1 MTALIGR
8 WGRMVEVAES
18 GPYPVST
25 SRPDTIQ
32 TSLYGHRYV
41 TPGRVARRR
50 WEWPMGV
57 IDDADA
63 ALLEQLVHDSRR
75 GPLWWYDPTAPSSN
89 MILAAEADPVPSR
102 TLSAVAAAV
111 VDGRTWDMVSGVQS
125 SQVPTVAGV
134 GYRVDVRASAASTVT
149 VETLDSDAAVVATAG
164 LVPGTGVL
172 SVVWTADT
180 EAGVKVTVDGDGW
193 SGVQMVDVAG
203 DPAGWRPGRGC
214 PKVHL
219 SGLDQRLLWALT
231 AGEVRWRD
239 MSVQL
244 SEVDG

>member
-1 MTALIGR
+1 
-8 WGRMVEVAES
+8 
-18 GPYPVST
+18 
-25 SRPDTIQ
+25 
-32 TSLYGHRYV
+32 
-41 TPGRVARRR
+41 
-50 WEWPMGV
+50 MGV

-89 MILAAEADPVPSR
+89 MILAGEADPVPSR

-125 SQVPTVAGV
+125 SQVPTVEGV
-134 GYRVDVRASAASTVT
+134 GYRVDVRVSAASTLT
-149 VETLDSDAAVVATAG
+149 VETLDGDATVLGTAG
-164 LVPGTGVL
+164 TDTGTGVL
-172 SVVWTADT
+172 SVSWTAAT

-214 PKVHL
+214 PRVHM
-219 SGLDQRLLWALT
+219 SGLDQQLLWALAT
-231 AGEVRWRD
+231 GEVRWRD
-239 MSVQL
+239 TSVTL
-244 SEVDG
+244 TEVDG